1 MRLQDFFSTQDGGAY
16 IFLEAE
22 ILGHAVNQKRITLK
36 AI

>member
-1 MRLQDFFSTQDGGAY
+1 MRLQDFYSTPDGGVY

-22 ILGHAVNQKRITLK
+22 ILGHAVNQKRITMK